1 MAAAKKKKDAE
12 EVLEGD
18 RLLDSRLGEIKAG
31 GVDFMKLFKYAD
43 EYSDTEYEYRSTG
56 FASLDAAINPKNPGM
71 PCGVDVEISSSEGNI
86 GKTSLALQIL
96 QHWQSLGLQTCLAEP
111 EKTNTQGFWD
121 QLGIITRRNQD
132 PSKYAMRIM
141 RPEWD
146 RESEESTLY
155 SAENFFNA
163 IGAASQVMDLIV
175 VDSIDALVQ
184 VADLDKDSDD
194 PSKMCGL
201 APILGKHMRKFAN
214 KKATV
219 LWVNQMRTSPNSFS
233 PGGGIPMT
241 TTGGKAIS
249 FYTSLRLRGTRI
261 QALKEST
268 ESDPYGFITQ
278 WQSSSRI
285 RWRPRIARCL

>member
-1 MAAAKKKKDAE
+1 MAGKKKEAKE
-12 EVLEGD
+12 EVELLGD
-18 RLLDSRLGEIKAG
+18 ELLDEKLGGIKAG
-31 GVDFMKLFKYAD
+31 GIKFLDLFKYAD
-43 EYSDTEYEYRSTG
+43 EYSDTEYEYHSTG
-56 FASLDAAINPKNPGM
+56 FASLDVAINPKTPGL

-86 GKTSLALQIL
+86 GKTTIALQIL

-146 RESEESTLY
+146 RSTEESTIY

-163 IGAASQVMDLIV
+163 IYSASQVMDLIV

-184 VADLDKDSDD
+184 IADIDKDSDD
-194 PSKMCGL
+194 AAKMCGI
-201 APILGKHMRKFAN
+201 APILGKHLRRSAN

-219 LWVNQMRTSPNSFS
+219 IYVNQMRT
-233 PGGGIPMT
+233 
-241 TTGGKAIS
+241 
-249 FYTSLRLRGTRI
+249 
-261 QALKEST
+261 
-268 ESDPYGFITQ
+268 
-278 WQSSSRI
+278 
-285 RWRPRIARCL
+285 